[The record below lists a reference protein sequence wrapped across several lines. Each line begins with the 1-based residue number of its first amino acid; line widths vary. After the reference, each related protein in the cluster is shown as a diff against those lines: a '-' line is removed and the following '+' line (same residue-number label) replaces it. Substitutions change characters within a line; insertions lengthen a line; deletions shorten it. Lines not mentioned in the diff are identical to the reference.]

1 MYCLDGFAAP
11 VVVSYDLEQF
21 LGRRIIPRTEVT
33 KLMWAYIKE
42 HNLQNP
48 QNRSEILCDA
58 KLEKLF
64 KRKKVKMFTMTKLL
78 SAVSNLSIN
87 WREVRGSANDI
98 MMT

>member
-1 MYCLDGFAAP
+1 MLDGFAAP

-21 LGRRIIPRTEVT
+21 LGQRTIPRTEVT
-33 KLMWAYIKE
+33 KQIWAYIKQNE
-42 HNLQNP
+42 LQNP

-78 SAVSNLSIN
+78 SSVKLHKSFDARHV
-87 WREVRGSANDI
+87 
-98 MMT
+98 